1 MVPRLMAAAL
11 AALAATGVGCADDAQ
26 LTCVTVDLTCAPL
39 YAPTWANVSG
49 TTLGPKCAASGCH
62 TTAAAKGGL
71 ILDDP
76 ATAYERLIN
85 GGYVVAGDVACSE
98 LTERIFTTASSLRMP
113 RGARLSDAEACAVA
127 QWVAAGAPGP
137 VAPARAT
144 EAP

>member
-1 MVPRLMAAAL
+1 MAAAL
-11 AALAATGVGCADDAQ
+11 AALGASGIGCADPA

-39 YAPTWANVSG
+39 YAPTWANVSA

-85 GGYVVAGDVACSE
+85 GGYVACSE
-98 LTERIFTTASSLRMP
+98 LTVRIFTKVSSLRMP
-113 RGARLSDAEACAVA
+113 RGAPLSDAEACAVA

-137 VAPARAT
+137 VTPATAS

>member
-11 AALAATGVGCADDAQ
+11 AALGASGIGCADPA

-39 YAPTWANVSG
+39 YAPTWANVSA

-98 LTERIFTTASSLRMP
+98 LTERIFTKESSLRMP
-113 RGARLSDAEACAVA
+113 RGAPLSDAEACAVA

-137 VAPARAT
+137 VTPATAS